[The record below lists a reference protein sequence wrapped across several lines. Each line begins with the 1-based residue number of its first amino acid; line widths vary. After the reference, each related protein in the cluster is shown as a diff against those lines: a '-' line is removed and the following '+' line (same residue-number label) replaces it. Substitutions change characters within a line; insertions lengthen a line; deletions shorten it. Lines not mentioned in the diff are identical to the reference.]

1 MNKMKKLISIILMTA
16 AAVSTSSCVFF
27 RINPGDFSSFKSE
40 FVVGSGNMETR
51 TYTVPQFTGIDST
64 LPADIDYSMTEG
76 EPSVTVSAPD
86 NLIGQLNFQV
96 VDGVLKVCFDDGDK
110 RVNVGSNG
118 IKVKVSSATLENL
131 SIRGAGDFD
140 ADYLECSGFNVEIS
154 GAGDITLGTIKCDG
168 DLSIA
173 VRGAGDIDVDG
184 LECQTVIVDVAG
196 AGDVVLSGK
205 AESARLSIK
214 GAGDIDAR
222 RLDCSDITSNVSGM
236 GSIRR
241 N

>member
-1 MNKMKKLISIILMTA
+1 MKKIITIAIMA
-16 AAVSTSSCVFF
+16 AAAASASSCIFV
-27 RINPGDFSSFKSE
+27 RVNPNDFNDLKSE
-40 FVVGSGNMETR
+40 VVFGSNNTD
-51 TYTVPQFTGIDST
+51 TKTFTVSQFTGIDSSV
-64 LPADIDYSMTEG
+64 PADIDYYMTEG
-76 EPSVTVSAPD
+76 EPTITVTAPD
-86 NLIGQLNFQV
+86 NILEKLKFDV
-96 VDGVLKVCFDDGDK
+96 EDGVLKVSFADGNQ
-110 RVNVGSNG
+110 RINVGGKG
-118 IKVKVSSATLENL
+118 IKVKASSATLENL

-140 ADYLECSGFNVEIS
+140 AAYLECSGFNVEVS
-154 GAGDITLGTIKCDG
+154 GAGDITLGTVRCAG

-184 LECQTVIVDVAG
+184 LECRTVKVDVAG

-205 AESARLSIK
+205 AESANLSIR

-241 N
+241 K